1 MKPGRTYHLYSKC
14 WGGNNKYY
22 LSRDYSGTRYM
33 CEKLKSKHYQVVS
46 VLEKDAA
53 EKRYLPC

>member
-1 MKPGRTYHLYSKC
+1 MKTGRTYYLYSKC

-22 LSRDYSGTRYM
+22 LSCDYSGTRYM

-46 VLEKDAA
+46 VLEKAKA
-53 EKRYLPC
+53 EKRYLP